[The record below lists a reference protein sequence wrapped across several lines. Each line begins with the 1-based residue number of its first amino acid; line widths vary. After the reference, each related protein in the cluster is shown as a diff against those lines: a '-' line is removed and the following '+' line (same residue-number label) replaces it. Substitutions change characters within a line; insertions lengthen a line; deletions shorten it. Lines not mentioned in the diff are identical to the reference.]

1 MDFKSHSITD
11 FKDVQVLT
19 KDEAREEA
27 ASLREGILYHDYLY
41 YVKNKP
47 EISDATYD
55 KLFHRLQEIEKAF
68 PELQSETSPTR
79 RVGAEPADE
88 LKDIRHA
95 SLMLSLNAVLAE
107 KEFEDFDAFLARNAN
122 KKKIAYVLEPKFDGL
137 SVEVVYENGK
147 FKYGATRGDGKVGE
161 DISKNLKTIHTVPLQ
176 LQDEKMSPPSF
187 LSVRAE
193 VFMHKDGFQNL
204 NKKRIEKGQEPFANP
219 RNAAAGTLRQLDPQ
233 KVAHKPLD
241 VFFYDILNIEGN
253 AFSSHWKALNQ
264 FSFWGL
270 KTCPFNKRCFSLKK
284 IKAYHQHYLKKRDE
298 LDYEIDGIVIKIDDY
313 KIREELGVRHRSPRW
328 ALAWKF
334 PPKEEVTELVDI
346 IVQVGRTGILTP
358 VALLEPL
365 DVGGVTVS
373 RATLHNEDEVH
384 KKDVRPGDKVRIV
397 RAGDVIPEVLE
408 RVKQPGKR
416 RGKPFDMPVRCPA
429 CGSAVIK
436 QGAYYVCP
444 AGLSCPPQLSGRI
457 VHYGSREGMGITGL
471 GKKTAEALVEKGLV
485 KNITDLYDLTTKE
498 ILIMD
503 GFAKKSAAQLYNA
516 IHKTKAPNLDR
527 FLYAL
532 GIRHVGRRTA
542 LILAQEYGSLRSLEE
557 ASKNDLQEIPEIG
570 SEIAESVVS
579 FFDHEE
585 NRKVLEHLTKVGVKP
600 QKISGAK
607 RSWALKGKTF
617 VFTGKLKNYTRQ
629 EAKRAVEDRGGRATS
644 SVSNETDYL
653 IVGKDPGSKLDEAK
667 RHKIK
672 ILKEKRFSML
682 LKDEA

>member
-1 MDFKSHSITD
+1 MDFKKHPTTD
-11 FKDVQVLT
+11 FKPIQYLS

-27 ASLREGILYHDYLY
+27 ASLREEILYYDYLY
-41 YVKNKP
+41 YVKNRP

-55 KLFHRLQEIEKAF
+55 KLFHRLQEIEETF

-79 RVGAEPADE
+79 RVGVEPADE
-88 LKDIRHA
+88 FKDVRHA
-95 SLMLSLNAVLAE
+95 SSMLSLNAVLDE
-107 KEFEDFDAFLARNAN
+107 KGVEDFYDFISRNTK

-161 DISKNLKTIHTVPLQ
+161 DISVNLKTIRTVPLQ
-176 LQDEKMSPPSF
+176 LQDEKVKLPSF

-193 VFMHKDGFQNL
+193 VFMHKNGFHKL
-204 NKKRIEKGQEPFANP
+204 NRDRVEKGQEPFVNP
-219 RNAAAGTLRQLDPQ
+219 RNAAAGILRQLDPK
-233 KVAHKPLD
+233 KVANKPLD
-241 VFFYDILNIEGN
+241 VFFYDILYIEGDG
-253 AFSSHWKALNQ
+253 FSSHWKTLNQ
-264 FSFWGL
+264 FPIWGL
-270 KTCPFNKRCFSLKK
+270 QTSPFNKRYFSLKK
-284 IKAYHQHYLKKRDE
+284 IKSYHQQHLKKRDE

-313 KIREELGVRHRSPRW
+313 KIREDLGVRDRSPRW

-334 PPKEEVTELVDI
+334 PPKEGVTELVDI
-346 IVQVGRTGILTP
+346 IVQVGRTGMLTP
-358 VALLEPL
+358 VALLEPV

-397 RAGDVIPEVLE
+397 RAGDVIPEVIE

-416 RGKPFDMPVRCPA
+416 RGKPFKMPVKCPA

-436 QGAYYVCP
+436 QGAYDVCP

-457 VHYGSREGMGITGL
+457 IHYGSREAMGIAGL

-485 KNITDLYDLTTKE
+485 KNIADLYDLTTKE
-498 ILIMD
+498 ILILD

-542 LILAQEYGSLRSLEE
+542 RILAQEYGSLHALEE
-557 ASKNDLQEIPEIG
+557 AGKKDLQEIPEIG
-570 SEIAESVVS
+570 SEIAQSVVY
-579 FFDHEE
+579 FFDQEE
-585 NRKVLEHLTKVGVKP
+585 NRKVLEHLTKAGVKP
-600 QKISGAK
+600 QEISGAK
-607 RSWALKGKTF
+607 RTWEFKGKTF

-644 SVSNETDYL
+644 SVSKETDYM
-653 IVGKDPGSKLDEAK
+653 IVGEDPGSKLDEAK

-672 ILKEKRFSML
+672 ILKEKAFSML
-682 LKDEA
+682 LKGEA